1 MINIHGDKGSV
12 GLGPD
17 IWAFTDG
24 EPEFDLPNYPT
35 NVVEDAIRVIREDT
49 IPAVD
54 GREGRR
60 SVELNLAIYESART
74 GKSVSL

>member
-1 MINIHGDKGSV
+1 MCIRDS
-12 GLGPD
+12 
-17 IWAFTDG
+17 
-24 EPEFDLPNYPT
+24 NYPT